1 MTTDAQLDR
10 RERFRGLHRQGLFV
24 MPNAWDIG
32 SARLLASIG
41 FEAIATTSSGHAAS
55 LGRADQEVTLDE
67 LLSHVEAL
75 VGAVDVPVSVDA
87 ERCFADDPAGVAR
100 TVELLAAAG
109 AAGCS
114 IEDYDPTTRS
124 IDALVVATERVA
136 AAADAARKHGMVLT
150 ARAENHL
157 YGIDDLADTIERL
170 VAYRDAGAEV
180 VYAPGLV
187 DRDQIGRLVEA
198 VDAPVNVLAMRGG
211 PPVSELESIG
221 VRRVSTGGG
230 LARVAYGAL
239 IAAGRELQTTGTY
252 GYLEAAVSTSELEA
266 GLMAGGPRPAA

>member
-1 MTTDAQLDR
+1 MDPTDR
-10 RERFRGLHRQGLFV
+10 RERFHALHRQGLFV

-32 SARLLASIG
+32 SARLLASLG

-55 LGRADQEVTLDE
+55 LGRADQEVSRDE

-75 VGAVDVPVSVDA
+75 VAAVDVPVSVDA
-87 ERCFADDPAGVAR
+87 ERCFADDPGGVAR

-114 IEDYDPTTRS
+114 IEDYDPATKS
-124 IDALVVATERVA
+124 IDAIDVATERVA
-136 AAADAARKHGMVLT
+136 AASEAARKHGLVLT

-170 VAYRDAGAEV
+170 LAYRAAGAEV

-187 DRDQIGRLVEA
+187 DPGQIERLVKA

-211 PPVSELESIG
+211 PSVPELEALG

-239 IAAGRELQTTGTY
+239 LAAGRELRTTGTY
-252 GYLEAAVSTSELEA
+252 TYLDSAVTTSELEA
-266 GLMAGGPRPAA
+266 ALAAGRPRG